1 MTEPTAPTGAP
12 TSSGSIAD
20 RTVQLGRALQSA
32 GVNVSLSEIIDAAR
46 SVTEIDLAR
55 RVELHAALR
64 STLVKQARHYP
75 TFELAFDRFFPARIA
90 RDPADPARVTAADD
104 DLVRELAGGGDLGAI
119 AAALV
124 DEYAGLDGEL
134 RSEKHHAQRV
144 FLGAD
149 IARLMSRVRIAD
161 PDMSPAMIRARVDE
175 LKRLIAADV
184 RAQIDSRFGL
194 TDLVDIEADL
204 HDVDFLEA
212 SRAELDQMREVIRPI
227 ARKLAARLAKR
238 RQHRVG
244 RVNMRRTMRRSLGAG
259 GVPLDV
265 LHDRPRAHKPEL
277 FVLCD
282 ISGSVADFSL
292 FTLTLMSALSA
303 EIARTRSFV
312 FVDDVDEVTELLAS
326 TGHGIEPWQLLRNT
340 NVIGVDGHSD
350 YGRVLERFWREVGD
364 RELHRTSTVIVTGDA
379 RTNHKGNGE
388 EWLGRIAE
396 RVRRV
401 YWLNPEPRADWDT
414 HDSEM
419 AAYARHCSATFEVRN
434 LRQLVAAVEHLF

>member
-1 MTEPTAPTGAP
+1 MSAQATG
-12 TSSGSIAD
+12 TIAD
-20 RTVQLGRALQSA
+20 RTVQLGRALQAA

-46 SVTEIDLAR
+46 AITQVDLGERA
-55 RVELHAALR
+55 ELRTALR
-64 STLVKQARHYP
+64 STMVKHARHHP
-75 TFELAFDRFFPARIA
+75 TFELAFDRYFPARIV
-90 RDPADPARVTAADD
+90 RDPLDGTPRTTATDD
-104 DLVRELAGGGDLGAI
+104 DLVRELASDGGLGAI

-124 DEYAGLDGEL
+124 DEYAGLDGDL
-134 RSEKHHAQRV
+134 RTEKHHVQRV

-175 LKRLIAADV
+175 LKRLIGADV
-184 RAQIDSRFGL
+184 RAQIDSRFGVM
-194 TDLVDIEADL
+194 DLLGVEEDL

-212 SRAELDQMREVIRPI
+212 SRAELDQMRDVIRPI
-227 ARKLAARLAKR
+227 ARTLAARLAKR
-238 RQHRVG
+238 RQHRIG
-244 RVNMRRTMRRSLGAG
+244 RVNMRRTMRRSLASG

-277 FVLCD
+277 FVVCD

-312 FVDDVDEVTELLAS
+312 FVDDVDEVTDLLAATS
-326 TGHGIEPWQLLRNT
+326 HGIEPWQLLRNT
-340 NVIGVDGHSD
+340 RAVGAEGHSD
-350 YGRVLERFWREVGD
+350 YGAVLERFWREVGD
-364 RELHRTSTVIVTGDA
+364 PELHRTSTVIVTGDA
-379 RTNHKGNGE
+379 RTNHKSSGE
-388 EWLGRIAE
+388 EWLGRLAE
-396 RVRRV
+396 KARRV
-401 YWLNPEPRADWDT
+401 YWLNPEPRSEWDT

-419 AAYARHCSATFEVRN
+419 STYAKHCSATFEVRN

>member
-1 MTEPTAPTGAP
+1 MTGQTA
-12 TSSGSIAD
+12 GSIAD
-20 RTVQLGRALQSA
+20 RTVQLGRALQAA

-46 SVTEIDLAR
+46 SITEIDLSR
-55 RVELHAALR
+55 RTELHAALR
-64 STLVKQARHYP
+64 STLVKQARHYA
-75 TFELAFDRFFPARIA
+75 TFELAFDRYFPARIA
-90 RDPADPARVTAADD
+90 RDPGDAQRFVTAADD
-104 DLVRELAGGGDLGAI
+104 DLVNELVNGGDLGAM

-124 DEYAGLDGEL
+124 DEYGGLDGDI

-175 LKRLIAADV
+175 LKRLIASDV
-184 RAQIDSRFGL
+184 RAQIDSRIGL
-194 TDLVDIEADL
+194 ADVADSEDEL

-212 SRAELDQMREVIRPI
+212 TRAELDQMREVIRPI

-238 RQHRVG
+238 RQHRLG
-244 RVNMRRTMRRSLGAG
+244 RVNMRRTMRRSLGSG

-265 LHDRPRAHKPEL
+265 IHDRPRAHKPEL

-312 FVDDVDEVTELLAS
+312 FVDDVDEVTELLAATS
-326 TGHGIEPWQLLRNT
+326 HGIEPWQLLRNT

-350 YGRVLERFWREVGD
+350 YGSVLERFWRDIGD

-379 RTNHKGNGE
+379 RTNHKGTGD
-388 EWLGRIAE
+388 EWLGRVAE

-414 HDSEM
+414 YDSEM
-419 AAYARHCSATFEVRN
+419 SAYTPHCSATFEVRN